1 MSLTVRG
8 LLDALEGAMDPGVAC
23 PPGVKEDS
31 EVTVWVPEGI
41 ETDTT
46 HGLLVG
52 VSFDGVDWNVDLE
65 LDD

>member
-23 PPGVKEDS
+23 TPGVREDS
-31 EVTVWVPEGI
+31 EVTIWIPEGT
-41 ETDTT
+41 ETATSY
-46 HGLLVG
+46 GLLAD
-52 VSFDGVDWNVDLE
+52 VSFDGADWNVDLR